1 MAKDTKDRLMQ
12 SALELFSS
20 QWYETASIADICRQ
34 AGLSNGV
41 FYRYFR
47 NKEMIFSELIDRFL
61 ERFSVE
67 MGGIQG
73 NTLEKRLECFIKVL
87 ISVGTRYR
95 QWVTLFREGQY
106 RFPEYE
112 KQLRELYLRSLKL
125 VFCRDVSESEYLFI
139 VSGLR
144 FISTRSLYENQE
156 FSYEII
162 KKIVLEGVFPETLRE
177 GLFNPVPAI
186 DFSIEEAPESRRRL
200 LMTGISLFGSKGFHK
215 VGIYEIVHTAG
226 YAVGTFYT
234 HFTSKKL
241 FLEEII
247 ILIGKTVRH
256 FITKH
261 LSPGL
266 NSLER
271 EIQGYWLFVQLFIR
285 HPEFYQIVREAEFVV
300 KKSVSDYYNKF
311 QKGYVRNF
319 QDIPFVNSGE
329 KGLLTVSNY
338 LIGIAHYL
346 GIEILFSKNVVQ
358 IEDLLK
364 EVAGYLAHGISQGT
378 DPSVTN

>member
-1 MAKDTKDRLMQ
+1 MAKDTKDRLLQ

-20 QWYETASIADICRQ
+20 QWYETASIADICRK

-41 FYRYFR
+41 FYRYFK
-47 NKEMIFSELIDRFL
+47 NKEMIFSELLDRFL
-61 ERFSVE
+61 ERFSRE
-67 MGGIQG
+67 MGEIQG
-73 NTLEKRLECFIKVL
+73 STLEERLECFIRVL
-87 ISVGTRYR
+87 ISVGTTYR

-144 FISTRSLYENQE
+144 FISTRSLYENQK
-156 FSYEII
+156 FSYETIKQII
-162 KKIVLEGVFPETLRE
+162 LHGVFPETLRE
-177 GLFNPVPAI
+177 GLFIPAPAVE
-186 DFSIEEAPESRRRL
+186 FSIEEAPESRRKL
-200 LMTGISLFGSKGFHK
+200 LMTGISLFGSKGFHR

-226 YAVGTFYT
+226 YAVGTFYM
-234 HFTSKKL
+234 HFPSKQL

-247 ILIGKTVRH
+247 VFIGKTVRH
-256 FITKH
+256 FITEH
-261 LSPGL
+261 LTPDL
-266 NSLER
+266 NRLER

-311 QKGYVRNF
+311 QKGYMRNLH
-319 QDIPFVNSGE
+319 DVSLLDNGESGI
-329 KGLLTVSNY
+329 LTMSNY

-346 GIEILFSKNVVQ
+346 GIEVLFSKNVVQ
-358 IEDLLK
+358 IEDRLT
-364 EVAGYLAHGISQGT
+364 EIAGYLARGIT
-378 DPSVTN
+378 R

>member
-20 QWYETASIADICRQ
+20 QWYETASIADICRK
-34 AGLSNGV
+34 AGLSNGI
-41 FYRYFR
+41 FYRYFK
-47 NKEMIFSELIDRFL
+47 NKEKIFSELLDRFL
-61 ERFSVE
+61 ERFSRE
-67 MGGIQG
+67 MSDIQG
-73 NTLEKRLECFIKVL
+73 NTLEERLECFIKVL
-87 ISVGTRYR
+87 ISAGTSYR

-125 VFCRDVSESEYLFI
+125 VFRRDVSESEYLFI

-156 FSYEII
+156 FSYETIKQII
-162 KKIVLEGVFPETLRE
+162 LNGIFPDTLSE
-177 GLFNPVPAI
+177 GLFIPAPSVE
-186 DFSIEEAPESRRRL
+186 FSIEETPESRRKL
-200 LMTGISLFGSKGFHK
+200 LMTGISLFGSKGFHR

-234 HFTSKKL
+234 HFSSKQL

-247 ILIGKTVRH
+247 VFIGKTVRH
-256 FITKH
+256 YITEH
-261 LSPGL
+261 LSSGL
-266 NSLER
+266 HRLDR

-311 QKGYVRNF
+311 QNGYVRNLH
-319 QDIPFVNSGE
+319 DVPFLHNGE
-329 KGLLTVSNY
+329 QGILTISNY

-346 GIEILFSKNVVQ
+346 GIEVLFSKNVVQ
-358 IEDLLK
+358 VEDRLT
-364 EVAGYLAHGISQGT
+364 EIAGYLARGIV
-378 DPSVTN
+378 P